1 MATNVCWRMS
11 GSRSSN
17 WLWNGSSSQSANSVY
32 SFVRITGYLQI
43 QDCKCIWIYV
53 TDIKNKYFITWLLV
67 DSLLSSRLVVC
78 GLFVFF
84 VRMGFTLLIPAKP
97 FSRYCQDLVIKSENQ
112 GRFYS
117 SVLPPFPFLFSTGM
131 WKNVSVLQSPCNNL
145 PFPKTNS
152 VLLFKRRREGW
163 GELLI
168 SYHVA
173 SQAQLRGNIMMKC
186 EEPEWALCS
195 WGGMADCNTSQLI
208 LVDSNLVK
216 TLRKKSLMK
225 P

>member
-1 MATNVCWRMS
+1 MAPNVCWRMS

-43 QDCKCIWIYV
+43 QDCKCIWMYV
-53 TDIKNKYFITWLLV
+53 TDIKNNYFITWLLV
-67 DSLLSSRLVVC
+67 DSLLSSRLFVC
-78 GLFVFF
+78 DLFVFF

-117 SVLPPFPFLFSTGM
+117 
-131 WKNVSVLQSPCNNL
+131 
-145 PFPKTNS
+145 
-152 VLLFKRRREGW
+152 R
-163 GELLI
+163 
-168 SYHVA
+168 
-173 SQAQLRGNIMMKC
+173 AQLRGNSMMKC